1 MKKTYMKPETLVV
14 KIDINQHLLIG
25 SVTDVIDNLD
35 PGDAITPDPD
45 PITDSWEE
53 AMGRDLEFGDEY
65 DDF

>member
-14 KIDINQHLLIG
+14 KIDINQHILIG

-53 AMGRDLEFGDEY
+53 AM
-65 DDF
+65 

>member
-14 KIDINQHLLIG
+14 KIDINQQILIG
-25 SVTDVIDNLD
+25 SVVDNLD